1 MATIGRSFDILDKKI
16 KTYNSS
22 LRTSQNELKKLDKAI
37 QLDTGNIDL
46 VKKKFELLP
55 NVLEDIQAKTEA
67 LRTKQKA
74 LNDDLEAG
82 KISNSV
88 YKNQM
93 EKTNTELAK
102 MEQQTIETQKA
113 IANQNTEMRNAN
125 FDNFTAGLDKVKA
138 GATAV
143 SRAVALATA
152 AIVAYVY
159 KALEAADEVGKTAI
173 KYQTTTDAL
182 QVQQYQFEILTGSAD
197 TYTDALSKVASFQSS
212 IVSGRGAK
220 YLYYLKELGMA
231 EEDLEG
237 KTSGEIYDEIFE
249 ALRGVTDATERAT
262 IAYGLFGDAG
272 YDIATVAGTDIEA
285 LEALEEQLRE
295 NGIITE
301 EQAEIAAKYADMLTE
316 LKTKLTS
323 FALEILEWWDA
334 LGTTGQILI
343 VTLLGIIIV
352 LPKLIAGIQAVSVA
366 MKLLNASGGQVLI
379 VLTAIAISIIAI
391 ITLMNKFSQST
402 NEATDE
408 LTDLMN
414 SLNGTTGDLQATVSG
429 NNETITTSNSTSN
442 IEATVDVNV
451 SGDTAIDQTTATNIG
466 AGLANNLNAD
476 ILNYELG
483 KLVK

>member
-22 LRTSQNELKKLDKAI
+22 LRTSQNELKKLDTAI
-37 QLDTGNIDL
+37 QLDTGNVDL

-55 NVLEDIQAKTEA
+55 NVLKDIQAKTEA

-93 EKTNTELAK
+93 EKTNTELEK
-102 MEQQTIETQKA
+102 METKTIDTQKA

-159 KALEAADEVGKTAI
+159 SALTTADELAKTAT
-173 KYQTTTDAL
+173 KYNITTEAL
-182 QVQQYQFEILTGSAD
+182 QIQQYTYEKVTGSAD
-197 TYTDALSKVASFQSS
+197 TYTDALSTLATMQSA
-212 IVSGRGAK
+212 IVRGAGSK
-220 YLYYLKELGMA
+220 YIYYLNQLGIA
-231 EEDLEG
+231 TDDIG
-237 KTSGEIYDEIFE
+237 DKTTAEIYSEIFD
-249 ALRGVTDATERAT
+249 ALSELTDETERAT
-262 IAYGLFGDAG
+262 VAYGLFGDTGLDVAT
-272 YDIATVAGTDIEA
+272 IAAMTTDELQA
-285 LEALEEQLRE
+285 LEDELI
-295 NGIITE
+295 NIGIITD
-301 EQAEIAAKYADMLTE
+301 EQAAIAEAYADMLTE

-323 FALEILEWWDA
+323 FALEILEWWDS
-334 LGTTGQILI
+334 LGSAGQILI

-366 MKLLNASGGQVLI
+366 MKLMNASGGQVLLI
-379 VLTAIAISIIAI
+379 LSAIAIAIIAI
-391 ITLMNKFSQST
+391 TTLMNKFSQST

-451 SGDTAIDQTTATNIG
+451 SGDTAIDETTATNIG